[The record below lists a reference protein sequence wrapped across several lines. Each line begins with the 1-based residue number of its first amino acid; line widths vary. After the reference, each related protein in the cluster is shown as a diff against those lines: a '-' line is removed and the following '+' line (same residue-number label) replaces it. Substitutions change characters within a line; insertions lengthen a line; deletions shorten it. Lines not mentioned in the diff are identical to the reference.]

1 MAQNI
6 HRGLVAMKAPAVA
19 THVVTK
25 AVHHG
30 GAFAVA
36 EHPPAGVSGGALMHL
51 VEQSFV
57 SGWHVALLFAAALTL
72 LFGLLIYVF
81 IPARKTA
88 AAPASS

>member
-1 MAQNI
+1 
-6 HRGLVAMKAPAVA
+6 MKAPVGV
-19 THVVTK
+19 THTVTA

-36 EHPPAGVSGGALMHL
+36 EHPPAGISGTVLMHL

-57 SGWHVALLFAAALTL
+57 SGWHLALLVAAALTL
-72 LFGLLIYVF
+72 AFGVVIYVF

-88 AAPASS
+88 AASASS